1 MNHSLRPWRLI
12 EHEKW
17 NTSITFESHEEVV
30 GVLSALEKYKG
41 EYIPDGVEELIGLL
55 DTMNQEWSR
64 MEEELLRERLAND
77 EFFRWGYENYMRQA
91 KEAKRLALKGDSAE
105 VIAEKTGLSLEDAKM
120 EEETVKALLG
130 VISAEEIIEQFE
142 L

>member
-1 MNHSLRPWRLI
+1 MK
-12 EHEKW
+12 KW

-105 VIAEKTGLSLEDAKM
+105 MIAEKTGLSLEDAKM

>member
-1 MNHSLRPWRLI
+1 MK
-12 EHEKW
+12 KW
-17 NTSITFESHEEVV
+17 NTSVTFESHEEVV